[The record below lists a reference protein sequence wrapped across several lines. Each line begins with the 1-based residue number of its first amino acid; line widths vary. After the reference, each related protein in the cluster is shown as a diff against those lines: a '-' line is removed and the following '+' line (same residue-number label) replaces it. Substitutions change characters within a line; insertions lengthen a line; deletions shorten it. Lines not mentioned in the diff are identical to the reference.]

1 MISSVHAGPPPCRLI
16 RPHALDSSH
25 FTFQKIRLS
34 ATSGAQSRKRRIP
47 IAIMVDAAAWFFLR
61 FFTIVVLG
69 VPVQSILK
77 HPKSMDAPWIWSFW
91 FRLPIVVGFG
101 YGIYP
106 WWSSRCREIFQPT
119 GDLLSGVSTVFAPLT
134 ALLYAAL
141 AGYAVVSLWSRLEKV
156 RSSLHQEFAL
166 LEILEKRIPKDD
178 AKLKKHFQDHVD
190 GVEQYEVQRGVP
202 APSRFNHLAEL
213 AAAPALA
220 DVVAQQEIR
229 EIAKVRAERRAAEDI
244 CFPTV
249 VWASLRLLTVLL
261 LTAFALLSGRSGSVA
276 GQGERILFSLLVVV
290 LFWVNHLCR
299 DLVDLCG
306 GDFQLDVDE
315 LRRDAGLFR
324 RRQLA

>member
-1 MISSVHAGPPPCRLI
+1 MMISSVHAGPPPCRLI

-166 LEILEKRIPKDD
+166 LEILEKRIPKESEDFD
-178 AKLKKHFQDHVD
+178 SFVQLNQLKSTTVRQRSHGRRDHTW
-190 GVEQYEVQRGVP
+190 
-202 APSRFNHLAEL
+202 
-213 AAAPALA
+213 
-220 DVVAQQEIR
+220 I
-229 EIAKVRAERRAAEDI
+229 
-244 CFPTV
+244 
-249 VWASLRLLTVLL
+249 
-261 LTAFALLSGRSGSVA
+261 SGRMMQS
-276 GQGERILFSLLVVV
+276 
-290 LFWVNHLCR
+290 
-299 DLVDLCG
+299 
-306 GDFQLDVDE
+306 
-315 LRRDAGLFR
+315 
-324 RRQLA
+324 